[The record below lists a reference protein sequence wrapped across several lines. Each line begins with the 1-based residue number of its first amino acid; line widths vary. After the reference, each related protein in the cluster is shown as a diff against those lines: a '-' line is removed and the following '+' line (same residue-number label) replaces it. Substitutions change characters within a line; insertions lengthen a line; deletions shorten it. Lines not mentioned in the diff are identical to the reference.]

1 MRARLRWSAGGADY
15 IGFGSTITTDSATFP
30 PKPPVER
37 TALAGQRPPRV
48 LSPVVP
54 ENTM

>member
-15 IGFGSTITTDSATFP
+15 IGFGSTITTNSATFP